1 MKKRQGFITTKKVA
15 FIGLSIALAMIL
27 SFVESQIPALVAIP
41 GIKVGLPNLVMVFLL
56 YRVGW
61 KETVIVS
68 IVRAIL
74 VAMIFAQ
81 SPVTL
86 SFSVVGAIVSLT
98 SMILLKKLNWFSCIA
113 VSSVGGIGHNVGQ
126 IIAACFWTETA
137 EIVLYLPVLLVSG
150 TIAGAVIGLI
160 AGMLVKRLEKFKF

>member
-1 MKKRQGFITTKKVA
+1 MKTKKVA
-15 FIGLSIALAMIL
+15 FLGLAIALAMIL

-41 GIKVGLPNLVMVFLL
+41 GIKVGLPNLVIVFLL
-56 YRVGW
+56 YKVGW

-68 IVRAIL
+68 LIRTVLVSIL
-74 VAMIFAQ
+74 FGNVQIM
-81 SPVTL
+81 T
-86 SFSVVGAIVSLT
+86 FSVAGALLSLL

-113 VSSVGGIGHNVGQ
+113 VSIVGGIFHNVGQ
-126 IIAACFWTETA
+126 IMAACFWTQTQ

-160 AGMLVKRLEKFKF
+160 AGLVVKRLEKWKF